1 MPLEWL
7 AEALFQLGAIRSAY
21 AGSGSVFEH
30 SIEFA
35 VGDGLEL
42 QNALHIH
49 DGGAMNAHE
58 PPWVELLRQF
68 IERGAIKEFLSSD
81 VQVDI
86 HASGLYPV
94 DIYNADETGGS
105 AGFDHQP
112 IPTAL
117 RQRRDGSHFHNSLSK
132 FPKAALIESRLGAA
146 QCTLKPFVAERFQQV
161 IERFCLKGTEGVL
174 IVGGDKDREGHLGSS
189 NGLDHAQAI
198 EFRHLDIEKHKVRMT
213 ILNRPDGCQAVGCF

>member
-1 MPLEWL
+1 M
-7 AEALFQLGAIRSAY
+7 
-21 AGSGSVFEH
+21 
-30 SIEFA
+30 
-35 VGDGLEL
+35 

-58 PPWVELLRQF
+58 PPWVEFLRQF
-68 IERGAIKEFLSSD
+68 VERGAIKEFLSSD

-117 RQRRDGSHFHNSLSK
+117 RQRRDGSHRVPASGHRETQGPDDDPESSLRLPRRRLLPGRCLSADP
-132 FPKAALIESRLGAA
+132 FATGRQAAGAPE
-146 QCTLKPFVAERFQQV
+146 L
-161 IERFCLKGTEGVL
+161 
-174 IVGGDKDREGHLGSS
+174 
-189 NGLDHAQAI
+189 
-198 EFRHLDIEKHKVRMT
+198 RHLLPARKPVQVEQSWLVP
-213 ILNRPDGCQAVGCF
+213 LE